1 MPRNY
6 PASVPFRTASE
17 ANRLKLAAAKASKT
31 VPKLTPIREHTPQK
45 STISGPVRLARVRS
59 PHARRSANP
68 DFRAS
73 EAAPGTL
80 PQCDMAVQSS
90 FEIDVFSC
98 SKNEANFRSKNAPRS
113 TNGAEIGLKNDAKIH
128 IFSRFSLRPGH
139 CEGLQSLLPVAQR
152 GPPCAP
158 ESTISQPFAAPDPT
172 FRAFRRVRAT
182 ATPGRRCCPSRSAAP
197 DPTFRSARS
206 KVVRKNPFLL

>member
-1 MPRNY
+1 MT
-6 PASVPFRTASE
+6 PARKKRVRIDAVSPPEFRRTVLVARFSE
-17 ANRLKLAAAKASKT
+17 A
-31 VPKLTPIREHTPQK
+31 V
-45 STISGPVRLARVRS
+45 
-59 PHARRSANP
+59 
-68 DFRAS
+68 
-73 EAAPGTL
+73 PGTL
-80 PQCDMAVQSS
+80 RQCDIAAQSS

-98 SKNEANFRSKNAPRS
+98 SKNEAKFRSKNASPI
-113 TNGAEIGLKNDAKIH
+113 TNGAEMGLQKDAKIH
-128 IFSRFSLRPGH
+128 VFYRFSPRPGH
-139 CEGLQSLLPVAQR
+139 CEGLQSPLPVAQR